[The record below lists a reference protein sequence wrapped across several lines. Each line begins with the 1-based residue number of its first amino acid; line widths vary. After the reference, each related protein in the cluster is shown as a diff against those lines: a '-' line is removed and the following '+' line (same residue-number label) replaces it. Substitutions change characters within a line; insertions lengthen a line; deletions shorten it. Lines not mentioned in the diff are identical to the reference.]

1 MSVARSFLS
10 TAVSSRFKYT
20 FKKAPKGRPVHFLRG
35 ALLRC
40 PLPVCSIGS
49 SLLVNTL

>member
-1 MSVARSFLS
+1 M
-10 TAVSSRFKYT
+10 AVSWRFKFH
-20 FKKAPKGRPVHFLRG
+20 FKKGTKGRRVHFLRG
-35 ALLRC
+35 ALVRR